1 MKIISEARERELL
14 IIQAHLL
21 NRRRR
26 EVKVDP
32 KLGGQWKI
40 PCLVVHGM

>member
-1 MKIISEARERELL
+1 MKIISEAREREFPIIRARLL
-14 IIQAHLL
+14 K
-21 NRRRR
+21 RRKR